1 MLNKLNISINN
12 NQRYTNKYSSFD
24 SLKRRIKINT
34 YKIMTQNRYPHFIY
48 IKLCF

>member
-12 NQRYTNKYSSFD
+12 NQRYMNRYRSFD
-24 SLKRRIKINT
+24 NLERRIKIITN
-34 YKIMTQNRYPHFIY
+34 KIMTQNRYPHFIY